1 MNPAT
6 FRQIHRQIAPIVFI
20 PLFLSA
26 ITGIAYSLGKSW
38 FHLPRESTH
47 IFMVIHEAEYLGKY
61 LEPFYVLLLAL
72 GLISMIVTGLTMARL
87 FSKPPKITKLNY
99 RTMHR
104 MAAPILFFPL
114 LVSATTGVA
123 YRISRSWLGMS
134 RSEADIFLV
143 IHEGK
148 YLGAIFQP
156 IYVLLVGLGLGSII
170 ITGVTMIRWV
180 SLKPKQQIKSEN

>member
-1 MNPAT
+1 MNSAI

-38 FHLPRESTH
+38 FDLPRESTH
-47 IFMVIHEAEYLGKY
+47 IFMVIHEAEYFGKY
-61 LEPFYVLLLAL
+61 LEPIYVLFLAI
-72 GLISMIVTGLTMARL
+72 GIITMIVTGLTMARS
-87 FSKPPKITKLNY
+87 FSKKPKITKWNY

-104 MAAPILFFPL
+104 MVAPIFFLPL

-148 YLGAIFQP
+148 YLGEIFQP
-156 IYVLLVGLGLGSII
+156 IYVLLVGLGLVSII
-170 ITGVTMIRWV
+170 ITGVSMIRWV
-180 SLKPKQQIKSEN
+180 SLKPKQQMKSEN